1 MISIL
6 FIDDEPQV
14 LELMQEALS
23 SSEVEVLTASDP
35 IVGIEIAAKKRPQT
49 VFLDLMMPKM
59 GGMQVLQRLLAQ
71 DPGIEVILLSGAY
84 STEFAVE
91 AIQNGASDY
100 LTKPMPLEKLRARVG
115 RTLEMARERR
125 RAAKAEE
132 GLIEAYQFSGMIGR
146 SPVMLELFSRVRR
159 IAPHFRTVLVHGPTG
174 SGKELVARSLH
185 RDSPAAEKPFVVCN
199 CAAITETLF
208 ESELFGYTKGAFT
221 GAMQNKMGLAES
233 ANGGVLF
240 LDEIGELSLSMQA
253 KILRLLQNQEVQR
266 VGSTAPTVVDVRVV
280 AATNRDLRQMVGEG
294 RFREDLFYRLS
305 MVEIAAPSLRERPED
320 LRLLQQ
326 HFLDRFSKQFG
337 KNLSGITRRAQKL
350 LSSYP
355 WPGNVRELEGMISNA
370 CMMASGPV
378 LDVVDFPAHLQEL
391 PLNRDDDFATLEQVA
406 NRHLQRVLARVNG
419 SKVRAAEILGISRAT
434 LYAMLDRISKSG
446 PNMSARPVAGALDSD
461 LRGQPNAA
469 VEN

>member
-1 MISIL
+1 MSLMISVL

-14 LELMQEALS
+14 LEVMQEALA

-35 IVGIEIAAKKRPQT
+35 VVGLEIAAERRPQT

-59 GGMQVLQRLLAQ
+59 GGMQVLERLLAQ
-71 DPGIEVILLSGAY
+71 DPGIEVILLSGHY

-100 LTKPMPLEKLRARVG
+100 LTKPIPIEKLRARVG

-132 GLIEAYQFSGMIGR
+132 DLIEAYQFSGMIGR

-174 SGKELVARSLH
+174 SGKELIARTLH
-185 RDSPAAEKPFVVCN
+185 RSSPAADMPFVVCN

-208 ESELFGYTKGAFT
+208 ESELFGYNKGAFT
-221 GAMQNKMGLAES
+221 GAMQNKVGLAET

-240 LDEIGELSLSMQA
+240 LDEIGELPLSMQA

-266 VGSTAPTVVDVRVV
+266 VGSTSPTVVDVRVI
-280 AATNRDLRQMVGEG
+280 AATNRDLRQMVREG

-305 MVEIAAPSLRERPED
+305 MVEIVAPSLRERPED

-326 HFLDRFSKQFG
+326 HFLDRLSKQFG

-350 LSSYP
+350 LSNYP

-370 CMMASGPV
+370 CMMTSGPV
-378 LDVVDFPAHLQEL
+378 LDVGDFPAHLQ
-391 PLNRDDDFATLEQVA
+391 NITFDRDDDFATLEQVGH
-406 NRHLQRVLARVNG
+406 RHLQRVLARVNG

-434 LYAMLDRISKSG
+434 LYAMLDRISKAES
-446 PNMSARPVAGALDSD
+446 NSAQKPVTGSPEPGGQRAAL
-461 LRGQPNAA
+461 
-469 VEN
+469 EN

>member
-1 MISIL
+1 MISVL

-14 LELMQEALS
+14 LEVMRDALA
-23 SSEVEVLTASDP
+23 SSEVEVLTAADP
-35 IVGIEIAAKKRPQT
+35 LAGLEIAAKRRPQT
-49 VFLDLMMPKM
+49 VFLDLMMPRM
-59 GGMQVLQRLLAQ
+59 GGMQVLERLLAQ
-71 DPGIEVILLSGAY
+71 DPGIEVILLSGQY

-100 LTKPMPLEKLRARVG
+100 LTKPIAVEKLRARVA
-115 RTLEMARERR
+115 RTVEMARERQ

-174 SGKELVARSLH
+174 SGKELIARSLH
-185 RDSPAAEKPFVVCN
+185 RNSPAAEQPFVVCN
-199 CAAITETLF
+199 CAAIAETLF
-208 ESELFGYTKGAFT
+208 ESEVFGYNKGAFT
-221 GAMQNKMGLAES
+221 GATQNKMGLAES

-240 LDEIGELSLSMQA
+240 LDEVGELSLTMQA

-266 VGSTAPTVVDVRVV
+266 VGSTAPTLVDVRVI
-280 AATNRDLRQMVGEG
+280 AATNRDLRQMVPEG

-305 MVEIAAPSLRERPED
+305 MVEIAAPPLRDRPED

-350 LSSYP
+350 LASYL
-355 WPGNVRELEGMISNA
+355 WPGNVRELEGTISNA
-370 CMMASGPV
+370 CMMATEPV
-378 LDVVDFPAHLQEL
+378 LDVADFPAYLQEM
-391 PLNRDDDFATLEQVA
+391 PVNRDDDFATLEQVEH
-406 NRHLQRVLARVNG
+406 RHLQRVLARVNG
-419 SKVRAAEILGISRAT
+419 SKARAAEILGISRAT
-434 LYAMLDRISKSG
+434 LYAILDRISKSESKTG
-446 PNMSARPVAGALDSD
+446 
-461 LRGQPNAA
+461 
-469 VEN
+469 